1 MKLGLGTVQIGLP
14 YGVSNS
20 TGEVSIDEASLILQ
34 RARAAGIR
42 TIDTAA
48 AYGDSEARL
57 GQLGLDGFEVVS
69 KVAGVKP
76 DMLMDAVTASINRL
90 RVDSLHG
97 LLLHHSSDLLGKDGG
112 DLWRTLERLKA
123 DGLVGKIGVSV
134 YGPEELDA
142 LPRSIRPDLVQLPYN
157 ILDRRMETSGWLSR
171 LKAMGVEIHARSAF
185 LQGLL
190 LMEAESRPSRF
201 SRWNTIWTI
210 YEAWLVENNL
220 TRVESCLGF
229 ALANPLLDRIIV
241 GTQSASQLRQLLAVE
256 PLGAPVPAILAVQDD
271 DLINPANW
279 NLK

>member
-20 TGEVSIDEASLILQ
+20 TGEVSIDEASSILQ

-48 AYGDSEARL
+48 AYGDSESRL
-57 GQLGLDGFEVVS
+57 GQLGLDGFQVVS

-76 DMLMDAVTASINRL
+76 DMLTDAVTASISRL

-97 LLLHHSSDLLGKDGG
+97 LLLHRASDLLGNDGG
-112 DLWRTLERLKA
+112 DVWRTLERLKA
-123 DGLVGKIGVSV
+123 DGLVEKIGVSV
-134 YGPEELDA
+134 YRPEELDT
-142 LPRSIRPDLVQLPYN
+142 LPHSIRPDLVQLPYN

-210 YEAWLVENNL
+210 YEAWLAENNL
-220 TRVESCLGF
+220 TRLESCLGF

-241 GTQSASQLRQLLAVE
+241 GTQSASQLSQLLAVE
-256 PLGAPVPAILAVQDD
+256 PLVTPVPVTLAVLDD

-279 NLK
+279 NTK